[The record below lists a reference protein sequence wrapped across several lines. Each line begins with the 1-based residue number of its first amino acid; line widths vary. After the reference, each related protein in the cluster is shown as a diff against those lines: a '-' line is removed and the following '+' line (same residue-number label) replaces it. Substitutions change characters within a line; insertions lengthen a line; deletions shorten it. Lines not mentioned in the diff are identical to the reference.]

1 MRNVQGVNGEVE
13 FVKLF
18 KLADLETALV
28 AHKGNKS
35 YEAMLRYYFA
45 CVAATDSSQLPEP
58 LGLFRQTLEQMLGK
72 GRVRRDGELPASS
85 AAGQIYDKVQGFE
98 SRVQSGIALLKTPT
112 SAVPKKLHFAW
123 LGGGL
128 GAIQCDY
135 LNIWKQVLADHGYT
149 FNLWYDSDALLAHQT
164 NKLIVDAAK
173 ADALGQFAGQD
184 LTPTEL
190 ADHYEARAIVLK
202 QQMYA
207 HINAAVANG
216 GTADD
221 ARIDLL
227 VRAYGQDADALE
239 ALRERN
245 RASMQEMA
253 KAGFNLRDLDTR
265 EVPLQLQDI
274 YEREMRLRGNLAAAS
289 DVVRLEALY
298 TESGSYADVDNLPPL
313 VEKMGGVDVQAMGT
327 SERLG
332 VLQLLLNENP
342 GWMPGRKNSEGH
354 LMSIPEEHL
363 PALRT
368 FAKSSPAL
376 SQVFQAPTDLQARP
390 FMLRAVSEGQKINN
404 AFLMAHAGSATLQTV
419 IQRIRF
425 NYQLI
430 DATMLLATQRGIAL
444 TDGQTRWKLAESI
457 LEKFYG
463 SLGALPDIQEIP
475 ARFLAFSAATYFSDG
490 IRPGS
495 EGTIYLTGPGA
506 VIDGMADY
514 AMVHFSDSQAA
525 MINAESAIAR
535 YASVNRSTEEE
546 LDHSWKDNTENDADW
561 LKIEKESWSAGDYT
575 TRYNGDL
582 GELLKG
588 STLEFEHGWPLIE
601 GRAVLLTDVLQRLV
615 DGLGEPFINAMRE
628 GHNGAI
634 TFEQPLPLSF
644 ADRQSIKQQ
653 PASARPPVFPNDA
666 KFQTLGLDEVLAGLG
681 HGELDVVQTT
691 PLQRLALGAL
701 LGMDSL
707 HNQNFAT
714 FSGALDNL
722 ANGVRDL
729 GASSRYAAIE
739 RHLYQRKDSAFLHG
753 LAADV
758 IDASTPSTSALELKK
773 GALTKAHT
781 LQQWGRY
788 VAQIQQ
794 VATLEHRLQIG
805 ERVDQVFAQMNA
817 SSVQPVPQDLMRNG
831 LGETIGARCYPLA
844 LMMSAALTQGETAS
858 HRLRERCYLAILEP
872 QQSDSIAFVEALEEM
887 RGTPLGE
894 VGTSLSRGDLAQ
906 ITTALENHATNRT
919 LMLNSDNHSMLVAKT
934 VVDKVSTY
942 HFYDPNF
949 GVFEFTNPV
958 MFKTALE
965 HFLLKMGMA
974 KYYAAYGADTRP
986 TFDLVE
992 LDGERIAALPLSAG
1006 YEVAKVLTA
1015 DPLPGQPAQK
1025 LRQRLNSAHGRSLAD
1040 NAHLG
1045 RSLLGLDSHWWGQ
1058 QMAEATTALQELHP
1072 SASTLVPLFDTLEVT
1087 PEGKY
1092 RLSLIDPSKPE
1103 HVVEVLSEDHRLL
1116 RIKTWLSEQFSNLAR
1131 KPQPTTGVIDPTE
1144 AGSVHT
1150 LNAGFTI
1157 QALMNALRSREGEG
1171 RTLTTAV
1178 RLHAYVNYA
1187 QLVHGN
1193 VVDVVGLI
1201 RLVRTALNEEKVIAR
1216 TVAPVVSEALGHAA
1230 NEGVG
1235 AVLGLANVGFDIYQL
1250 ATAEDDVEKAQFGT
1264 QLAFDSA
1271 SLALTGAGVGA
1282 ALTGASTAA
1291 AVLGG
1296 VGVIVGGLA
1305 VGVAA
1310 LAQGFAGIAR
1320 DAQAVGKFFA
1330 DLEHAY
1336 RGVGYRFDATLG
1348 VWTVQPSLLV
1358 KRIDLGKGKL
1368 HLDSPKLYPLRDHFG
1383 VPDYDVD
1390 YARAIDIRQQLHLP
1404 GEIAFTPSAGQTIVL
1419 PCTPQTCYGYEYK
1432 ALPFANWRHD
1442 SGFDTA
1448 RRLEKIQADGTW
1460 LFRFSFYSFP
1470 SDYIVQRLF
1479 ADYRETT
1486 LEVQLDAVERTLV
1499 VPSLPSAWKGKV
1511 SYKISSAGASC
1522 TLVLNRGAN
1531 VELQSPSLKSCR
1543 WVLEAGWAGEADIR
1557 IERGDLYIGDVHVKL
1572 SGHGAHAV
1580 LIRTAGQQLFY
1591 VDQVKRQLDI
1601 LEQSAPAGLD
1611 EQALLEHYKAL
1622 AGEHRLLLPYTPIH
1636 DWLIPFE
1643 SPQQPRHVT
1652 AWYDAH
1658 EERFLYIRTEDA
1670 GDTEEAQLALVAGGY
1685 AYFCVTDSYDIWQVD
1700 ALSGLLKYRYRLLLA
1715 EGDSTIGK
1723 FQTDAHGVIHFVQT
1737 VSDVDGP
1744 RELSYLIHD
1753 GQLLLSSVTYDLHR
1767 ELQSIAFA
1775 SDTLADWS
1783 LLLGQYLTAPVLPE
1797 KEEFTVVD
1805 WQPAAYVSVSW
1816 AFATDKRDLVWIRSA
1831 DRLLIHPQPLARHA
1845 RGWKNS
1851 IRNLNDLVLM
1861 PMSDDADVFFVYNRI
1876 DQTLCRQQ
1884 RAVTQGQAQWSNRWI
1899 EPEGLTQVV
1908 AVDGGYLVIDDAGR
1922 FFNLTIQGDLLLGG
1936 LGEQWLKDRSQWW
1949 LALASVAKRYPVDS
1963 FAIVGLRNVAGNG
1976 NLNAWFVNDRLLL
1989 CDLGRDQEV
1998 RLLGL
2003 TPDNKAG
2010 WLFNLSSGEIW
2021 SQELIEPQNLDRA
2034 FGKGSQLLEA
2044 DALPTPS
2051 QEWAE
2056 WQFAEVRV
2064 DGSGLYGTTREG
2076 VSMKLRYQA
2085 PEVVCAVNRHWV
2097 MSQDGSL
2104 VARLQGLLSEVD
2116 HEDFVTVESA
2126 PDSLQW
2132 YDVQSARLLHITSN
2146 TLPTDFALLGTQ
2158 NPSQSEA
2165 PTKVLLHEPRDG
2177 TVQVYPGM
2185 HSLGKFDYL
2194 ERDAHVVTV
2203 AGQNRLDDLLPLIP
2217 DDVNTMVLRLGQG
2230 NVTCKLS
2237 KAAWL
2242 RLDSLIIDCRH
2253 ALGEVPAVPGKLI
2266 WDFDSPE
2273 KLLFEIIGDHLLI
2286 VDPDSEHSLIFR
2298 DVCAADVTLRGE
2310 VFLAF
2315 KKQQSHAI
2323 STWVQRLQAGN
2334 VRTKNV
2340 TLQALMAEPASAG

>member
-18 KLADLETALV
+18 KLADLETALA

-112 SAVPKKLHFAW
+112 SAVPKNLHFAW

-128 GAIQCDY
+128 GTIQCDY

-164 NKLIVDAAK
+164 NKLIVEAAK

-245 RASMQEMA
+245 RGSMQEMA

-342 GWMPGRKNSEGH
+342 GWMPGRKSSEGH
-354 LMSIPEEHL
+354 LMRIPEEHL

-653 PASARPPVFPNDA
+653 PASARPPVFPSDA
-666 KFQTLGLDEVLAGLG
+666 KFQTLGPDEVLAGLG

-758 IDASTPSTSALELKK
+758 IDASTSSTSALELKK

-949 GVFEFTNPV
+949 GVFEFTDPV

-1216 TVAPVVSEALGHAA
+1216 IVAPVVSEALGHAA

-1861 PMSDDADVFFVYNRI
+1861 PMPDDADVFFVYNRI

-1922 FFNLTIQGDLLLGG
+1922 FFNLTVQGDLLLGG

-2097 MSQDGSL
+2097 MSQDGPL
-2104 VARLQGLLSEVD
+2104 VARLQGLLNDVD
-2116 HEDFVTVESA
+2116 HEDFVSVESA
-2126 PDSLQW
+2126 PDNLQW

-2165 PTKVLLHEPRDG
+2165 PTKVLLHQPRDG

>member
-18 KLADLETALV
+18 KLADLEAALV

-72 GRVRRDGELPASS
+72 GRVRRDGELSS

-112 SAVPKKLHFAW
+112 SAVPKNLHFAW

-164 NKLIVDAAK
+164 NKLIVEAAK

-245 RASMQEMA
+245 RGSMQEMA

-354 LMSIPEEHL
+354 LMRIPEEHL

-681 HGELDVVQTT
+681 HGELDIVQTT

-753 LAADV
+753 LAADF
-758 IDASTPSTSALELKK
+758 IDASTSSTSALELKK

-831 LGETIGARCYPLA
+831 LGETIGGRCYPLA
-844 LMMSAALTQGETAS
+844 LMMSAALTQGEKAS

-934 VVDKVSTY
+934 VLDKVSTY

-949 GVFEFTNPV
+949 GVFEFTDPV

-965 HFLLKMGMA
+965 HFFLKMGMA
-974 KYYAAYGADTRP
+974 KYYAAYGAGTRP

-1131 KPQPTTGVIDPTE
+1131 KPQPTAGVIDPTE

-1861 PMSDDADVFFVYNRI
+1861 PMPDDADVFFVYNRI

-1922 FFNLTIQGDLLLGG
+1922 FFNLTVQGDLLLGG
-1936 LGEQWLKDRSQWW
+1936 LGEQWFKDRSQWW

-2097 MSQDGSL
+2097 MSQDGPL

-2116 HEDFVTVESA
+2116 HEDFVSVESA
-2126 PDSLQW
+2126 PDNLQW

-2165 PTKVLLHEPRDG
+2165 PTKVLLHQPRDG

>member
-18 KLADLETALV
+18 KLADLETALA

-112 SAVPKKLHFAW
+112 SAVPKNLHFAW

-164 NKLIVDAAK
+164 NKLIVEAAK

-245 RASMQEMA
+245 RGSMQEMA

-342 GWMPGRKNSEGH
+342 GWMPGRKSSEGH

-949 GVFEFTNPV
+949 GVFEFTDPV

-1715 EGDSTIGK
+1715 QGDSTIGK

-1861 PMSDDADVFFVYNRI
+1861 PMPDDADVFFVYNRI
-1876 DQTLCRQQ
+1876 DQTLCRLQ

-1922 FFNLTIQGDLLLGG
+1922 FFNLTVQGDLLLGG

-2165 PTKVLLHEPRDG
+2165 STKVLLHQPRDG

>member
-1 MRNVQGVNGEVE
+1 MRNIQGVNDDVE

-18 KLADLETALV
+18 KLADLEAALV

-45 CVAATDSSQLPEP
+45 CVAAADSSQLPEP

-72 GRVRRDGELPASS
+72 GRVRRDDETPVSS

-98 SRVQSGIALLKTPT
+98 SRIQSGIALLKTEAT
-112 SAVPKKLHFAW
+112 AVPKILHFAW

-128 GAIQCDY
+128 GAIQRDY
-135 LNIWKQVLADHGYT
+135 LNIWKQVLAEHGYT
-149 FNLWYDSDALLAHQT
+149 LNLWYDSDGLLAHQT
-164 NKLIVDAAK
+164 NKLIVEAAK
-173 ADALGQFAGQD
+173 ADALAQVAGRD

-190 ADHYEARAIVLK
+190 ADQYEARAIVLK

-216 GTADD
+216 GAADD

-245 RASMQEMA
+245 RSSLQEMA
-253 KAGFNLRDLDTR
+253 KGGFNLRDLDAR

-274 YEREMRLRGNLAAAS
+274 YQREMRLRGNLAAAS

-298 TESGSYADVDNLPPL
+298 AESGSYADVDNLPPL
-313 VEKMGGVDVQAMGT
+313 VEHMGGVDVQAMEP
-327 SERLG
+327 SARLG

-342 GWMPGRKNSEGH
+342 GWMPGRKNSENH
-354 LMSIPEEHL
+354 LTRIPPEHL

-368 FAKSSPAL
+368 FAKSTPAL

-390 FMLRAVSEGQKINN
+390 FMLRAVSEGQKITN
-404 AFLMAHAGSATLQTV
+404 AFLMAHAGAATLQTV

-444 TDGQTRWKLAESI
+444 SDAQARWKLAESI
-457 LEKFYG
+457 LEKHYG
-463 SLGALPDIQEIP
+463 SLDALPDMQEIP
-475 ARFLAFSAATYFSDG
+475 ARYLAFSAGSYFSDG
-490 IRPGS
+490 VRPGS

-514 AMVHFSDSQAA
+514 AMVHFSDSQSAL
-525 MINAESAIAR
+525 INEESTIGR

-546 LDHSWKDNTENDADW
+546 QDHSWKDNAENEADW
-561 LKIEKESWSAGDYT
+561 LEQEKKSWSAGDYT
-575 TRYNGDL
+575 TRYSGDL
-582 GELLKG
+582 SELLKG
-588 STLEFEHGWPLIE
+588 STIEFEHGWPLIE
-601 GRAVLLTDVLQRLV
+601 GRSVLLTDVLQRLV
-615 DGLGEPFINAMRE
+615 DGLGEPFVNAMRE

-634 TFEQPLPLSF
+634 IFEQPLPLSF

-653 PASARPPVFPNDA
+653 AASARPPVFPGDA
-666 KFQTLGLDEVLAGLG
+666 KVQTLGLDEVLAGLG
-681 HGELDVVQTT
+681 HGELDIVQTT

-701 LGMDSL
+701 LRMDSL

-729 GASSRYAAIE
+729 GASSRYAVIE
-739 RHLYQRKDSAFLHG
+739 RYLYQRKDPAFLGG
-753 LAADV
+753 LAADF
-758 IDASTPSTSALELKK
+758 IDSASPSTSALELKK

-781 LQQWGRY
+781 LRQWGRY
-788 VAQIQQ
+788 VTQIQQ
-794 VATLEHRLQIG
+794 VATREHRLQIG
-805 ERVDQVFAQMNA
+805 QQTDPVFAQLNA
-817 SSVQPVPQDLMRNG
+817 SGVHPVPQDLMRNG
-831 LGETIGARCYPLA
+831 LGETIGGRCYPLA
-844 LMMSAALTQGETAS
+844 LMMSAALTQGQKAA

-872 QQSDSIAFVEALEEM
+872 QKSDSIAFIRALEEM
-887 RGTPLGE
+887 RGTQLGE
-894 VGTSLSRGDLAQ
+894 VGTSLNRRDLTQ
-906 ITTALENHATNRT
+906 ITAALESHATTRT

-934 VVDKVSTY
+934 VVDSVSTY

-949 GVFEFTNPV
+949 GVFEFTDPA

-965 HFLLKMGMA
+965 HFFLKMGMA
-974 KYYAAYGADTRP
+974 KYYAAYGASTRP
-986 TFDLVE
+986 TFDLIE

-1015 DPLPGQPAQK
+1015 DALPGQPLQK
-1025 LRQRLNSAHGRSLAD
+1025 LRQRLNNVHGRSLVD
-1040 NAHLG
+1040 NSHLG

-1058 QMAEATTALQELHP
+1058 QMAEATTALQELHS
-1072 SASTLVPLFDTLEVT
+1072 SATTLVPLFDTLEVT

-1092 RLSLIDPSKPE
+1092 RLSLIDPAKPE

-1116 RIKTWLSEQFSNLAR
+1116 RIKTWLAEQFSSLAR
-1131 KPQPTTGVIDPTE
+1131 KPQQTAGVIDPTE

-1250 ATAEDDVEKAQFGT
+1250 ATAQDDVEKAQFGT

-1271 SLALTGAGVGA
+1271 SLALTGAGVAA

-1330 DLEHAY
+1330 DLEQAY

-1358 KRIDLGKGKL
+1358 KRIDLSNGKL
-1368 HLDSPKLYPLRDHFG
+1368 QLDSPKLYPLRDHFG

-1404 GEIAFTPSAGQTIVL
+1404 GEIAFTPSAEQTIVL

-1442 SGFDTA
+1442 KGFDTA

-1499 VPSLPSAWKGKV
+1499 VPSLPSDWKGKV
-1511 SYKISSAGASC
+1511 SYRISSAGASC

-1531 VELQSPSLKSCR
+1531 VELQSPSLKSCH

-1557 IERGDLYIGDVHVKL
+1557 IERGELYIGDVHVKW
-1572 SGHGAHAV
+1572 SGRGAHAV
-1580 LIRTAGQQLFY
+1580 LIRTVNQQLFH
-1591 VDQVKRQLDI
+1591 VDQVNRQLDI
-1601 LEQSAPAGLD
+1601 IEQSAPAGLD
-1611 EQALLEHYKAL
+1611 EQALLKHYKAL

-1658 EERFLYIRTEDA
+1658 EERFLYIRTEGA
-1670 GDTEEAQLALVAGGY
+1670 GDTEEAQLALVADGY
-1685 AYFCVTDSYDIWQVD
+1685 AYFCVPDSYDIWQVD
-1700 ALSGLLKYRYRLLLA
+1700 ALSGLLKYRYRLLLGD
-1715 EGDSTIGK
+1715 GDSTIGK
-1723 FQTDAHGVIHFVQT
+1723 FQADAHGVVHFVQT
-1737 VSDVDGP
+1737 ISGVDGP

-1753 GQLLLSSVTYDLHR
+1753 GQLLLSSVIYDLHR
-1767 ELQSIAFA
+1767 ELQAIVFT

-1783 LLLGQYLTAPVLPE
+1783 LLLGRYHTAAVLPE
-1797 KEEFTVVD
+1797 KEGFTAVD

-1816 AFATDKRDLVWIRSA
+1816 AFAADKRDMLWVRSA

-1845 RGWKNS
+1845 RGWKDS
-1851 IRNLNDLVLM
+1851 IRNLNDLLLM
-1861 PMSDDADVFFVYNRI
+1861 SMTDDADVFFVYNRI

-1884 RAVTQGQAQWSNRWI
+1884 RSILQGQAQWSTRWI

-1908 AVDGGYLVIDDAGR
+1908 AVEGGYLVLDDVGR
-1922 FFNLTIQGDLLLGG
+1922 FFNLNAQGDLQLGG
-1936 LGEQWLKDRSQWW
+1936 LGEQWLKNRSQWW

-1963 FAIVGLRNVAGNG
+1963 FAIVGLRNVAGDG
-1976 NLNAWFVNDRLLL
+1976 NLNAWFVKDRLLL
-1989 CDLGRDQEV
+1989 CDLGRDKEV
-1998 RLLGL
+1998 RLLGV

-2010 WLFNLSSGEIW
+2010 WLFDLSSGAIW

-2034 FGKGSQLLEA
+2034 FGNGLQLLQT
-2044 DALPTPS
+2044 DALPTPG
-2051 QEWAE
+2051 QEWAD

-2064 DGSGLYGTTREG
+2064 EGSGLYGTTRDG
-2076 VSMKLRYQA
+2076 VSLQLRYQQ

-2097 MSQDGSL
+2097 TTQDSPL
-2104 VARLQGLLSEVD
+2104 VERLQALLSDVD
-2116 HEDFVTVESA
+2116 HEDFVAVESL
-2126 PDSLQW
+2126 PESLQW
-2132 YDVQSARLLHITSN
+2132 YDAQSARLLRISGK
-2146 TLPTDFALLGTQ
+2146 TLPTDFALFGTQ
-2158 NPSQSEA
+2158 NPPQREA

-2177 TVQVYPGM
+2177 TVQVYPDM
-2185 HSLGKFDYL
+2185 HSLGPFDYL
-2194 ERDAHVVTV
+2194 HRNADVVTV
-2203 AGQNRLDDLLPLIP
+2203 EGQNRLDDLLPLIA
-2217 DDVNTMVLRLGQG
+2217 DDVRTMVLRLGQG

-2266 WDFDSPE
+2266 WDFDTPE
-2273 KLLFEIIGDHLLI
+2273 KLLFEIIEDHLLI

-2298 DVCAADVTLRGE
+2298 DVCGADVTLRGE

-2315 KKQQSHAI
+2315 KNRQSHAI

-2340 TLQALMAEPASAG
+2340 TLQALMAEPASVD